1 VSSID
6 DALEFSASIS
16 ECEREITPKATMSIR
31 SLILS
36 ILFLGFLGTGAELLF
51 LQHIG
56 SWQELIPVVLI
67 GVNLV
72 IMTWHAITRHPGSV
86 RGVQVVMGLCLIAG
100 VAGIVLHYQSSMEFK
115 LETNPALTG
124 WALFRAVMSAQT
136 PPTLAPGVMIQLG
149 LLGLAYS
156 YKHPLTHQNETRE
169 K

>member
-1 VSSID
+1 MGS
-6 DALEFSASIS
+6 FSKQI
-16 ECEREITPKATMSIR
+16 MSMR

-36 ILFLGFLGTGAELLF
+36 ILFFGFFGTAAELLF
-51 LQHIG
+51 LQHIA
-56 SWQELIPVVLI
+56 SLWELIPVVLI

-72 IMTWHAITRHPGSV
+72 IMTWHAITRHPASV

-136 PPTLAPGVMIQLG
+136 PPALAPGVMIQLG

-156 YKHPLTHQNETRE
+156 YKHPLTKMKRRRS